1 MKIKK
6 YLIQGIVL
14 FLAIFSSVIIYT
26 AVFNILEKI
35 DFGML
40 ELI

>member
-1 MKIKK
+1 MSLKKKVDRMKIKK

-26 AVFNILEKI
+26 AVFNILE
-35 DFGML
+35 G
-40 ELI
+40 